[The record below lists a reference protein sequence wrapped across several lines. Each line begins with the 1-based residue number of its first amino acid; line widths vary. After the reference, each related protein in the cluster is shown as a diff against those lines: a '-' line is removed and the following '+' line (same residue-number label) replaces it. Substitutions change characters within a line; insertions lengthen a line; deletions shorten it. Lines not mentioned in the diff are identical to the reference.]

1 MSFHNKGLLGEGS
14 SPGTPLTLDDEEGT
28 RKKLRTLSSDPLSRD
43 LGDPEFMTF
52 KTKQFERAYPGKQQ
66 LDAAGRAIDSP
77 PVVKDIEPFKPK
89 VKRRDLDFGAPVGAG
104 EKAKNDLSDL
114 IGAKKAL
121 SNTKLFEFDVTR
133 ERSDEAGKRFTD
145 SVKAPSQRK
154 KPPREVAAFP
164 YLEVARTTRGDGFG
178 DSHRTEC
185 GG

>member
-1 MSFHNKGLLGEGS
+1 M
-14 SPGTPLTLDDEEGT
+14 
-28 RKKLRTLSSDPLSRD
+28 
-43 LGDPEFMTF
+43 
-52 KTKQFERAYPGKQQ
+52 
-66 LDAAGRAIDSP
+66 DAAGRAIDSP

-114 IGAKKAL
+114 IGAKRGL
-121 SNTKLFEFDVTR
+121 SNTKLFEFDVTK